1 MSKDIAFTP
10 ELLPTT
16 FAQNTHVVTNVTVS
30 YIADENADTIARDFQ
45 SGNTSNIHN
54 ALFVQ
59 RVTIRETKVIR
70 LNRPR

>member
-1 MSKDIAFTP
+1 MPNEIDYRPALDSFA
-10 ELLPTT
+10 

-30 YIADENADTIARDFQ
+30 YIADETADTIARDFQ
-45 SGNTSNIHN
+45 TGAVSNIHK

-70 LNRPR
+70 LNRRS

>member
-1 MSKDIAFTP
+1 MP
-10 ELLPTT
+10 EFHSDLYPAT
-16 FAQNTHVVTNVTVS
+16 FQQDTHVVTNVTVS

-45 SGNTSNIHN
+45 TGAVSNIHK

-70 LNRPR
+70 LNRPRS